1 MARFL
6 LYCTNMKILFLLLGQ
21 LILIFPLGLKAQAQD
36 LFSSLL
42 MNPLPQLHQLEPAA
56 LNHAGMNPEQ
66 IERWQRGAKW
76 SAALPQLQV
85 GWESRSVNQN
95 TTIIQD
101 SLSVTSSGITV
112 GPESNRAD
120 VDLSNNRDFEV
131 KAVWALNELM
141 FNRDQLYISREARD
155 LYLVRTRLIG
165 QLHDDYYKLKS
176 LLLAVQMDPSRGQEG
191 GWRLQVERKVNQ
203 LDSLTGGEFRRLL
216 TQNNPK
222 GVLP

>member
-1 MARFL
+1 MRR
-6 LYCTNMKILFLLLGQ
+6 TLFLLITQ
-21 LILIFPLGLKAQAQD
+21 LALIFPLGLKAQSQN
-36 LFSSLL
+36 LYSLL
-42 MNPLPQLHQLEPAA
+42 LKNPLPDLSQLEPAA

-66 IERWQRGAKW
+66 IERWQRGTKW
-76 SAALPQLQV
+76 AAALPQLQV

-120 VDLSNNRDFEV
+120 IDLSNNRDFEI
-131 KAVWALNELM
+131 KAVWALDELM

-176 LLLAVQMDPSRGQEG
+176 LLLAAQLDPSQSRDGH
-191 GWRLQVERKVNQ
+191 WRLQVERKVNQ

-216 TQNNPK
+216 THSSSE
-222 GVLP
+222 GDLP